1 MDTASTSSFN
11 SSASES
17 DSIKIFLRVRPPDPS
32 ISENDFAPRVLDVNT
47 ADNAV
52 ILRTKPDPKIFTYD
66 NVADADITQEAVFS
80 TVGKK
85 IIESCV
91 AGYNGTIFAYGQTGS
106 GKTFTMLGPSENSDN
121 FQHELRGVIPRSFEH
136 LFSLIAHQQE
146 LHGSRKQ
153 FLCRCSFLEIY
164 QEQIFDLL
172 DTASQGLHLRE
183 NMNKGVF
190 VDGLIE
196 QVICNPTDAYQV
208 LVVGML
214 NRRVAG
220 TSMNRESSRSHAVFT
235 VTIESK
241 EDIDGVQ
248 NIRTSQ
254 LNLVDLAGSER
265 QKDTNTGGTRLKEA
279 GSINKSL
286 SVLGNV
292 IMSLV
297 DISHG
302 KKRHIPYRDSKL
314 TFLLRDSLGGNTKTR
329 MIACV
334 HPDSRCFGETLST
347 LNFARSAKLIK
358 NKAVVNEDF
367 HGNNQK
373 LQNEIRRLKEI
384 VESLQNNSIS
394 SPSALD
400 KQALFNAES
409 AWKTNFIDAMYF
421 REQSESEKKALQDV
435 VNHLQELCNKK
446 DKYIQSTKMII
457 KFRENTIQTLRQ
469 SAENG
474 FCDLEKDS
482 HVKSLRD
489 EIRVLHQ
496 QLENNPML
504 AKLAGENKHL
514 RSELKRL
521 RARESLGNVHSTASK
536 VADLESIF
544 KELKL
549 YKELSSGSPCGGMR
563 GHHLKDGMTLEA
575 FEKYK
580 RECKEY
586 QEQIEKL
593 RHQVLD
599 VTKTSESRQIAME
612 VELVSRQK
620 TITELERVLEAHQL
634 KARIECNAL
643 KDLHCQTL
651 KVMTTPKMSGSSA
664 GNTNKQSPG
673 NISDCEGDIMDC
685 MMPKDLAAGA
695 HDALMEEIHILQVEN
710 GKLKERID
718 EYESDMLRQR
728 QQVEK
733 LELFNTQLMGVLEKE
748 RAENTARR
756 NDYTSAVNTLNEE
769 IDTVKNDLKLLNEE
783 NTDLHLVLKS
793 ADKQLREE
801 KDKHKATVGKFTQD
815 SQTLES
821 KVLKANIDLERTTRD
836 YEEALK
842 ELGSVKEELEMAR
855 VTVSFIESHALELEA
870 LRNQEIKKR
879 EKLEQDYK
887 ALQSSSGD
895 YQEYKTQAQAN
906 LDLKEAQLE
915 KALSEKAEQDKLI
928 EQMDRVIQE
937 NKDMVSTLM
946 SRVHE
951 MKLQHS
957 ELEESRMSLRSEV
970 ENYSQELEEAK
981 RDLEEAIQKTDLLQ
995 SQLDEIQ
1002 EAGKQELQ
1010 RKEFEINN
1018 LQEDYKSIES
1028 MNMRQKEKISKVE
1041 ADMKGKELRIMELA
1055 AIENELKERLN
1066 MSEQTR
1072 KDMKLRY
1079 EESLCQVNNSAN
1091 SDGLQKIL
1099 QKKDSEI
1106 ENLHEAC
1113 DKQNKLLAQFENAQ
1127 IELKREND
1135 RLKCK
1140 TNEMERTK
1148 DELQRRNI
1156 EMEDLHIRLKNLELS
1171 NKEYINSL
1179 KGSLSEKEEQLLEM
1193 QQSNP
1198 NLNGSF
1204 AKMQQDFQSV
1214 NERLMTMQSEKSHFQ
1229 QEVQRLQSS
1238 LNEHY
1243 EQRVEL
1249 ISQIESFH
1257 EEKTKLN
1264 SELLSLKEVNQTLV
1278 EENNRLCG
1286 HSNLNQKIRYYDKKN
1301 QEFNELNK
1309 KYHDLLTIHNKI
1321 LQESGRAPLKTG
1333 FTPSAKVKFND
1344 ITNHSKVY
1352 CGENEKALASKN
1364 DHSGFVS
1371 SL

>member
-11 SSASES
+11 SSVSES
-17 DSIKIFLRVRPPDPS
+17 DSIKIFLRVRPPDIS
-32 ISENDFAPRVLDVNT
+32 ISENDFAPRVLEVNT

-52 ILRTKPDPKIFTYD
+52 ILKTKPDPKIFTYD

-121 FQHELRGVIPRSFEH
+121 FQHELRGVIPRSFEY

-196 QVICNPTDAYQV
+196 QVICSPTDAYQV

-241 EDIDGVQ
+241 EDIDGIQ

-265 QKDTNTGGTRLKEA
+265 QRDTNTGGTRLKEA

-384 VESLQNNSIS
+384 VESLQSSSIS
-394 SPSALD
+394 PSSALD

-409 AWKTNFIDAMYF
+409 AWKLNFIDAMYF

-469 SAENG
+469 STENG
-474 FCDLEKDS
+474 LCELEKDS
-482 HVKSLRD
+482 LVKCLRD
-489 EIRVLHQ
+489 EIRVLRQ
-496 QLENNPML
+496 QLENNPLL

-521 RARESLGNVHSTASK
+521 RARESLGDIHSTPSK

-549 YKELSSGSPCGGMR
+549 YKELSLGSPR
-563 GHHLKDGMTLEA
+563 GILRGQQHLKDGMTPEA
-575 FEKYK
+575 SEKYK

-599 VTKTSESRQIAME
+599 VTKTAESRQIAME

-651 KVMTTPKMSGSSA
+651 KVMTTPKMTGS
-664 GNTNKQSPG
+664 SPG
-673 NISDCEGDIMDC
+673 NCNKLSPGNVSDCEGDLLNC

-695 HDALMEEIHILQVEN
+695 HDALMEEIHMLQTEN

-718 EYESDMLRQR
+718 EYESDLLRQR

-733 LELFNTQLMGVLEKE
+733 LELFNTQLMGVLENE
-748 RAENTARR
+748 RSENTSRR
-756 NDYTSAVNTLNEE
+756 NDYTNAVNTLNEE

-801 KDKHKATVGKFTQD
+801 KEKHKATLNKFAQE
-815 SQTLES
+815 SQALES
-821 KVLKANIDLERTTRD
+821 KILKCNIDLERTTRD

-842 ELGSVKEELEMAR
+842 ELGSVKEELEMGR
-855 VTVSFIESHALELEA
+855 VTISFIESHALELEA

-879 EKLEQDYK
+879 EKLEHEYK

-906 LDLKEAQLE
+906 LDLKEAQVE
-915 KALSEKAEQDKLI
+915 KALANIKELEKLVETKNKA
-928 EQMDRVIQE
+928 IQE
-937 NKDMVSTLM
+937 NKEMISTLM
-946 SRVHE
+946 GRVNE
-951 MKLQHS
+951 MKQQQA
-957 ELEESRMSLRSEV
+957 ELEESRMSLRAEV

-981 RDLEEAIQKTDLLQ
+981 RDLEEAIQRADLLQ
-995 SQLDEIQ
+995 TQLDEVQ
-1002 EAGKQELQ
+1002 ETSKLELQ

-1018 LQEDYKSIES
+1018 VQEDYKSVEN
-1028 MNMRQKEKISKVE
+1028 MNMKQKEKISKLE
-1041 ADMKGKELRIMELA
+1041 ADIKVKELRIMELA
-1055 AIENELKERLN
+1055 SVENELKERLN
-1066 MSEQTR
+1066 ISEQTK
-1072 KDMKLRY
+1072 KDMKMRY
-1079 EESLCQVNNSAN
+1079 EESLRQVSNSTN

-1106 ENLHEAC
+1106 ENLHETC
-1113 DKQNKLLAQFENAQ
+1113 DKQNKLLAQFESAQ
-1127 IELKREND
+1127 LDLKREND
-1135 RLKCK
+1135 KLKVKSAELDK
-1140 TNEMERTK
+1140 TK
-1148 DELQRRNI
+1148 
-1156 EMEDLHIRLKNLELS
+1156 EDLQKRNFEIEDLQLRLNS
-1171 NKEYINSL
+1171 VDWSQKEYINSL
-1179 KGSLSEKEEQLLEM
+1179 KSSLSEKEDQILQM
-1193 QQSNP
+1193 QHKNSNI
-1198 NLNGSF
+1198 NENF
-1204 AKMQQDFQSV
+1204 AKMQEDFQSV
-1214 NERLMTMQSEKSHFQ
+1214 NERLETTQLEKNHFQ
-1229 QEVQRLQSS
+1229 QEVQRLQTTLSD
-1238 LNEHY
+1238 HY
-1243 EQRVEL
+1243 EQRVHL
-1249 ISQIESFH
+1249 ISKVESLH
-1257 EEKTKLN
+1257 EEKAKIN
-1264 SELLSLKEVNQTLV
+1264 SELQSLKEVNKSLA
-1278 EENNRLCG
+1278 EDNNRLGG
-1286 HSNLNQKIRYYDKKN
+1286 HSNLNQKIRYMDKKN
-1301 QEFNELNK
+1301 QELNELNK
-1309 KYHDLLTIHNKI
+1309 KYHDLLITHNKM
-1321 LQESGRAPLKTG
+1321 LQDMGKTPIKAS
-1333 FTPSAKVKFND
+1333 TAQNAKAKFND
-1344 ITNHSKVY
+1344 ITNLSKTSD
-1352 CGENEKALASKN
+1352 GGNEKTFKT
-1364 DHSGFVS
+1364 DHSGFGS

>member
-11 SSASES
+11 SSVSES
-17 DSIKIFLRVRPPDPS
+17 DSIKIFLRVRPPEIS
-32 ISENDFAPRVLDVNT
+32 ISENDFAPRVLEVNT

-52 ILRTKPDPKIFTYD
+52 ILKTKPDPKIFTYD

-121 FQHELRGVIPRSFEH
+121 FQHELRGVIPRSFEY

-241 EDIDGVQ
+241 EEIDGIQ

-265 QKDTNTGGTRLKEA
+265 QRDTNTGGTRLKEA

-384 VESLQNNSIS
+384 VESLQSNSIS
-394 SPSALD
+394 PSSALD
-400 KQALFNAES
+400 KQALLNAES

-421 REQSESEKKALQDV
+421 REQTESEKKALQDV

-457 KFRENTIQTLRQ
+457 KFRESTIQTLRQ
-469 SAENG
+469 SAESG
-474 FCDLEKDS
+474 LCDLEKDS
-482 HVKSLRD
+482 LVKSLRD
-489 EIRVLHQ
+489 EIRVLRQ

-521 RARESLGNVHSTASK
+521 RARDSLGDVHSTASK

-549 YKELSSGSPCGGMR
+549 YKELSTGSPR
-563 GHHLKDGMTLEA
+563 GVLRGQHLKDGMTPEA
-575 FEKYK
+575 SEKYK

-599 VTKTSESRQIAME
+599 VTKTAESRQIAME

-620 TITELERVLEAHQL
+620 TIKELERVLEAHQL

-651 KVMTTPKMSGSSA
+651 KVMTTPKMSGNSP
-664 GNTNKQSPG
+664 GNSNKQSPG
-673 NISDCEGDIMDC
+673 NVSSDFDGETLDC
-685 MMPKDLAAGA
+685 MLPKDLAAGA
-695 HDALMEEIHILQVEN
+695 HDALMEEIHMLQMEN
-710 GKLKERID
+710 GKLKERVD
-718 EYESDMLRQR
+718 EYESDLLRQR

-733 LELFNTQLMGVLEKE
+733 LELFNTQIMEVLDKE
-748 RAENTARR
+748 RSENTARR
-756 NDYTSAVNTLNEE
+756 NDYTNAVNTLNEE

-801 KDKHKATVGKFTQD
+801 KEKQKATLTKFAQE
-815 SQTLES
+815 SQALES
-821 KVLKANIDLERTTRD
+821 KILKSNIDLERTTRD

-842 ELGSVKEELEMAR
+842 ELGSVKEELEMGR
-855 VTVSFIESHALELEA
+855 VTISFIESHALELEA
-870 LRNQEIKKR
+870 LRSQEIKKR
-879 EKLEQDYK
+879 EKLEQEYK

-895 YQEYKTQAQAN
+895 YQEYKNQAQAN

-915 KALSEKAEQDKLI
+915 KCLAEIAEQGTLI
-928 EQMDRVIQE
+928 EQKDRAIQE
-937 NKDMVSTLM
+937 NKDMISTLM
-946 SRVHE
+946 GRVNE
-951 MKLQHS
+951 MKQQHS
-957 ELEESRMSLRSEV
+957 ELEESRMSLKAEV
-970 ENYSQELEEAK
+970 DNYSQELEEA
-981 RDLEEAIQKTDLLQ
+981 RRELEEAVHRVELLQ
-995 SQLDEIQ
+995 AQHDEVQ
-1002 EAGKQELQ
+1002 ETSKLELQ

-1018 LQEDYKSIES
+1018 VQEDYKSVEN
-1028 MNMRQKEKISKVE
+1028 MNMKQKDKISKLE
-1041 ADMKGKELRIMELA
+1041 ADIKGKELRIMELA
-1055 AIENELKERLN
+1055 AVENELKERLN
-1066 MSEQTR
+1066 ISEQA
-1072 KDMKLRY
+1072 KKEMKLRY
-1079 EESLCQVNNSAN
+1079 DDSLRQFT
-1091 SDGLQKIL
+1091 LR
-1099 QKKDSEI
+1099 
-1106 ENLHEAC
+1106 EAC

-1127 IELKREND
+1127 IELKKEND
-1135 RLKCK
+1135 KLKTRTSEIEK
-1140 TNEMERTK
+1140 TKE
-1148 DELQRRNI
+1148 ELEEKKFQI
-1156 EMEDLHIRLKNLELS
+1156 EDLQMQEQEK
-1171 NKEYINSL
+1171 KEFINSL
-1179 KGSLSEKEEQLLEM
+1179 KTSLSEKEDQVLQMQKINSNLNESFSTM
-1193 QQSNP
+1193 QQE
-1198 NLNGSF
+1198 F
-1204 AKMQQDFQSV
+1204 HSV
-1214 NERLMTMQSEKSHFQ
+1214 NERLESIESEKKHFQ
-1229 QEVQRLQSS
+1229 QEVQR
-1238 LNEHY
+1238 
-1243 EQRVEL
+1243 
-1249 ISQIESFH
+1249 
-1257 EEKTKLN
+1257 
-1264 SELLSLKEVNQTLV
+1264 
-1278 EENNRLCG
+1278 
-1286 HSNLNQKIRYYDKKN
+1286 
-1301 QEFNELNK
+1301 
-1309 KYHDLLTIHNKI
+1309 
-1321 LQESGRAPLKTG
+1321 
-1333 FTPSAKVKFND
+1333 
-1344 ITNHSKVY
+1344 
-1352 CGENEKALASKN
+1352 
-1364 DHSGFVS
+1364 
-1371 SL
+1371 